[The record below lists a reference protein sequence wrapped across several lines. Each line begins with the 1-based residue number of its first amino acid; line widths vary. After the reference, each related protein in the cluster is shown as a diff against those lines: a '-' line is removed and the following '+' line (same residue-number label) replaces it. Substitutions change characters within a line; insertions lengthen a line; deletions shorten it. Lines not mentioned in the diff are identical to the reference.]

1 MVKVALAGA
10 TGSGLGATILSA
22 ILDTHKHDVVVLSR
36 SPNPSLTAK
45 GVQVRPV
52 SYTDHAS
59 LTAALHDVHTVLST
73 IGSFNKDEMRDS
85 QLAVIAAAK
94 EAGVKRFAPSEFAI
108 REYQDWDFYA
118 GKIPVWE
125 AAKASGM
132 DCTQFTCGIF
142 MIYLGTGTPKE
153 GTEALSGLRPWNFV
167 INTSAGT
174 ADLPGDGNTKLTFTR
189 LQDVG
194 TFVAAALDL
203 DKWEEEMG
211 MVGDTMSYNE
221 VVSAIEK
228 VTKRKMLVN
237 QNSETELKK
246 LITEVEGAR
255 FYNQV
260 RLSIA
265 QGKVQVNPTMNKL
278 APDVKPWTVEKFL
291 ETYWGGVE
299 LGEAAWGKDTIIA

>member
-22 ILDTHKHDVVVLSR
+22 ILDTRKHHVVVLSR

-45 GVQVRPV
+45 GVEVRPV

-59 LTAALHDVHTVLST
+59 LTAALHGVHTVLST
-73 IGSFNKDEMRDS
+73 IGSFNRNDMRDS

-132 DCTQFTCGIF
+132 ECTQFTCGIF
-142 MIYLGTGTPKE
+142 MNYLGTGTPKE

-167 INTSAGT
+167 INTNAGT

-194 TFVAAALDL
+194 KFVAAALDL

-211 MVGDTMSYNE
+211 MVGDSMSYNE

-228 VTKRKMLVN
+228 VTKRKMLVKR
-237 QNSETELKK
+237 NSEEELKK
-246 LITEVEGAR
+246 LIEEVEGAR

-265 QGKVQVNPTMNKL
+265 QGKVVVKPTLNKL

-291 ETYWGGVE
+291 ETYWDGVE
-299 LGEAAWGKDTIIA
+299 VGEAAWGKDTIIA

>member
-22 ILDTHKHDVVVLSR
+22 ILDTHKHQVVVLSR
-36 SPNPSLTAK
+36 SPNPSLTAR
-45 GVQVRPV
+45 GVDVRPV
-52 SYTDHAS
+52 SYTDHVS
-59 LTAALHDVHTVLST
+59 LTTALRGVHTVLST
-73 IGSFNKDEMRDS
+73 IGSFNPNEMRDS
-85 QLAVIAAAK
+85 QLAIIAAAK

-108 REYQDWDFYA
+108 KDYGDWDVYA

-125 AAKASGM
+125 AAKASGLEY
-132 DCTQFTCGIF
+132 TQFTCGIF
-142 MIYLGTGTPKE
+142 MNYLATGTPKE

-167 INTSAGT
+167 INTKAGT

-194 TFVAAALDL
+194 KFVAAALDL

-211 MVGDTMSYNE
+211 MVGETMSYNE

-228 VTKRKMLVN
+228 VTKRKMLV
-237 QNSETELKK
+237 QENSEEELKK
-246 LITEVEGAR
+246 LIEDVEGAR

-260 RLSIA
+260 RLSIVR
-265 QGKVQVNPTMNKL
+265 GTMEVKPTLNKL
-278 APDVKPWTVEKFL
+278 APNIKPWTVEKFL